1 MQNSTSGTDATN
13 RRRCSSNFM
22 DGILSD
28 PKKWNDAVQSSV
40 QETFEDDEAITR
52 MDLGGGLMMV
62 QSNQNS
68 SQAAQNHRSQA

>member
-1 MQNSTSGTDATN
+1 MDVTNAGIANS

-62 QSNQNS
+62 
-68 SQAAQNHRSQA
+68 